1 MPGIVKAAASLTVLA
16 GLLLPAQAQDADK
29 TNPPADQKP
38 VVTREAPKDPL
49 LGKFDL
55 KTTGTDSGEQVRQRL
70 ELNLSNDKDLFLF
83 GNRTTTYPTTRNPGQ
98 DYQPALPQASPKDTY
113 SIGIGKRF

>member
-1 MPGIVKAAASLTVLA
+1 MPGIVKTAAPLIVLA
-16 GLLLPAQAQDADK
+16 GLLLPAQAQNADK
-29 TNPPADQKP
+29 TKPPADQKP

-55 KTTGTDSGEQVRQRL
+55 KTTDTGDQVRQRL
-70 ELNLSNDKDLFLF
+70 EMDLSKDKDVFLF

-98 DYQPALPQASPKDTY
+98 DYQPAIPQASPKDTY